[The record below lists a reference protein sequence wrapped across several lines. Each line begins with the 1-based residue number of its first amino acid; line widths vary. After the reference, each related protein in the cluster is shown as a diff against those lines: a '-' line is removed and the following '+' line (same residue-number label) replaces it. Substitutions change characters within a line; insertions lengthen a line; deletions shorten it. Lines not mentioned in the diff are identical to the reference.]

1 MWRLNIVVCGRSH
14 TFSSA
19 MVILALIL
27 HRLSWEAGHSEYR
40 NRCHREDCVR
50 HRSAG
55 EIRAGSQIAT
65 LPIHRAARCQV
76 TRAKN
81 ETTTLM
87 GSQSTIGTI
96 NEESKRKLWARVC
109 VVHGLR
115 VPSNGRFG
123 AQRPATVLG
132 GCASFH
138 QGQRLALAREG
149 FSCER
154 QVIFLSGWLAKID
167 FESLISDGKAGYY
180 DTAGSMVL
188 YTRESAILL
197 ANLDGNPT
205 PCM

>member
-65 LPIHRAARCQV
+65 LPFHRAARCQV

-109 VVHGLR
+109 VLFMGFGFLR
-115 VPSNGRFG
+115 MADSELR
-123 AQRPATVLG
+123 
-132 GCASFH
+132 
-138 QGQRLALAREG
+138 GQPLCLEAARLSTRVKGSRWRGKG
-149 FSCER
+149 FL
-154 QVIFLSGWLAKID
+154 VK
-167 FESLISDGKAGYY
+167 GK
-180 DTAGSMVL
+180 
-188 YTRESAILL
+188 
-197 ANLDGNPT
+197 
-205 PCM
+205 